1 MLQYVYISI
10 FNNVLVKRG
19 RICAKAYVL
28 LCYVTD
34 TSAFFPLTTW
44 CSHFPFIHPLS
55 IHLLLTFI
63 FFSVNQWPFNQ
74 LRLEVTSERERGKKS
89 HPPLVYQT
97 TETNMCFWF
106 EKAVVKQESWDK
118 YSSRTLKR
126 PHLAIISKWNALC
139 GLQRV
144 ELRLWLQKTDA
155 TELYSPALI
164 SAIFKAKQ
172 NMSSEWGLVLFV
184 AVFRDFLVLMT
195 GGKEGWRW
203 GTKPQTDTQN

>member
-1 MLQYVYISI
+1 MTLQ
-10 FNNVLVKRG
+10 
-19 RICAKAYVL
+19 
-28 LCYVTD
+28 
-34 TSAFFPLTTW
+34 SAAAW
-44 CSHFPFIHPLS
+44 GHI
-55 IHLLLTFI
+55 
-63 FFSVNQWPFNQ
+63 
-74 LRLEVTSERERGKKS
+74 RKRERKEIG
-89 HPPLVYQT
+89 PPLVYQT
-97 TETNMCFWF
+97 TKTNMCFWF
-106 EKAVVKQESWDK
+106 ENAVVKQESWDK

-144 ELRLWLQKTDA
+144 ELWLWLQKTDA

>member
-1 MLQYVYISI
+1 M
-10 FNNVLVKRG
+10 FWW
-19 RICAKAYVL
+19 KAYVL

-44 CSHFPFIHPLS
+44 CSHFLFIHPLS

-63 FFSVNQWPFNQ
+63 FFSINDPSISCG
-74 LRLEVTSERERGKKS
+74 LRSHQKEREERNR
-89 HPPLVYQT
+89 PPSCLPNHKDKHVFLVWKT
-97 TETNMCFWF
+97 
-106 EKAVVKQESWDK
+106 VVKQESWDK

-144 ELRLWLQKTDA
+144 ELWLWLQKTDA